1 MHDLSTRKPRLQHS
15 LNAIATKHR
24 NGASGTAIALALTR
38 RLDELITSVYTEAT
52 HKGKN
57 RIALVALGGY
67 GRRELNFASDT
78 DIMFLVRT
86 QREKKVAAG
95 AVKEILHTLLDC
107 GLEIG
112 HSFRTIDE
120 CLEMAPPEA
129 EGFDAW
135 LSMLD
140 ARFLCGNRTVY
151 ARFRTSVASSI
162 KKSDKKSFVRQ
173 LLAAMNARHQKYG
186 ESTTLLEP
194 NLKNSAGGLRDLH
207 TVLWLLRGLGKVA
220 LDTVRRSENTALQK
234 LLRSRALRQWVD
246 PTLLPPAARAF
257 DVLLRTRHEMHLRAQ
272 GLHDAL
278 EFSSQRSIAE
288 ALGYRRRGERT
299 SVELFMQ
306 DYYVA
311 ARAIDRLTQRI
322 FHRAQD
328 ALSPTRKTAPGKVV
342 EQSFILRDGALYPRS
357 ARWKPTS
364 ADVLRAVIACT
375 THGATFSA
383 SLEDQMGRHLESLK
397 PLNGEEHGN
406 LFRSFLNG
414 PRGVAH
420 VLQRLNAVGALGRL
434 IPEWQPMVA
443 FFQHNIYHYYTADEH
458 TLKVI
463 ANAEGL
469 SSAQTSFG
477 DVFRS
482 LPRRDTLYLACLL
495 HDIAKPKRIGNH
507 EVLGVK
513 IAARILK
520 RLHAEDIQNDVLFLI
535 RHHLLMEQTA
545 FRRNLGDPQTIT
557 DFAAYF
563 RNVHQLDYLYVL
575 TYADLSAVNKN
586 VWSDWKG
593 MLLYELY
600 RKTRTVLERGLTH
613 EEVHGMMEREYEDAR
628 RRIVRVL
635 QKEYFADDA
644 SRHLEA
650 VESPAY
656 LSVFTPEEIAE
667 HIQRIRP
674 AMPVSLIAKRCTNV
688 TELTIIGRDAPYAL
702 SNFCGVLTANDA
714 NILDAHIFTRKDGVI
729 IDKFTVIDFLAK
741 STLTADQCRSIES
754 ELEAVQAG
762 RTDIEHLLRRHR
774 IRWKRR
780 TTHHNPNVRIDVEFE
795 DHPRF
800 TIIDVYAP
808 DMFGFLYRITRAM
821 SDLGLN
827 IAFAKIATRTD
838 GIVDSF
844 YATDR
849 SGRTVNDP
857 LRRERIRERLLTTIR
872 ELMQHRVQVEQ

>member
-1 MHDLSTRKPRLQHS
+1 MLDGFLIKAHRAHLDKAGPPL
-15 LNAIATKHR
+15 AI
-24 NGASGTAIALALTR
+24 IA
-38 RLDELITSVYTEAT
+38 V
-52 HKGKN
+52 
-57 RIALVALGGY
+57 GGY
-67 GRRELNFASDT
+67 GRKELSFGSDT
-78 DIMFLVRT
+78 DVMVLVKRVSTDRIPILQFLHALLDAGLQLGHSVRT
-86 QREKKVAAG
+86 INQCIELAEEDFTSRVS
-95 AVKEILHTLLDC
+95 LL
-107 GLEIG
+107 E
-112 HSFRTIDE
+112 S
-120 CLEMAPPEA
+120 
-129 EGFDAW
+129 
-135 LSMLD
+135 
-140 ARFLCGNRTVY
+140 RFICGNRPLAQTFER
-151 ARFRTSVASSI
+151 ALRNFIAATDPHNFLDQLTNSI
-162 KKSDKKSFVRQ
+162 R
-173 LLAAMNARHQKYG
+173 ARHEKYG
-186 ESTTLLEP
+186 TSTTLLEP
-194 NLKNSAGGLRDLH
+194 SIKNSAGGLRDLH
-207 TVLWLLRGLGKVA
+207 AVLWLMRGLGKVA
-220 LDTVRRSENTALQK
+220 LHTVRRSDGTALQE

-246 PTLLPPAARAF
+246 PKLLPPAARAF

-311 ARAIDRLTQRI
+311 ARAIDRLTQRV

-328 ALSPTRKTAPGKVV
+328 SLLPARKLAAGSVV
-342 EQSFILRDGALYPRS
+342 EQSFILRDGALYPRT

-364 ADVLRAVIACT
+364 ADVLRAAIACT

-420 VLQRLNAVGALGRL
+420 VLKRLNAVGALGRL

-443 FFQHNIYHYYTADEH
+443 FLQHNIYHYYTADEH

-477 DVFRS
+477 DVFRNV
-482 LPRRDTLYLACLL
+482 PRRDTLYLACLL
-495 HDIAKPKRIGNH
+495 HDIAKPKRIGSH
-507 EVLGVK
+507 EVLGVR

-520 RLHAEDIQNDVLFLI
+520 RLQVEDIQDDVLFLI

-575 TYADLSAVNKN
+575 TYADLGAVNKN

-600 RKTRTVLERGLTH
+600 RKTRNVLERGLTH

-674 AMPVSLIAKRCTNV
+674 AMPVSLIAKRRTNV
-688 TELTIIGRDAPYAL
+688 TELTIIGRDAPYVL
-702 SNFCGVLTANDA
+702 SNCCGVLTANDA
-714 NILDAHIFTRKDGVI
+714 NILDAHIFTRKDGII
-729 IDKFTVIDFLAK
+729 IDKFTVVDFSSK

-754 ELEAVQAG
+754 ELEAVQSG

-780 TTHHNPNVRIDVEFE
+780 TAHHNPNVRIDVEFE

-808 DMFGFLYRITRAM
+808 DMFGFLYRITRTM

-844 YATDR
+844 YVTDR
-849 SGRTVNDP
+849 SGRPVNDP